1 MYYFRLGV
9 TGAAISTVASQY
21 VLSLSDFL
29 FFHRLTATTII
40 VVLIVHWHFCVNFL
54 FVRYIVTILM
64 IWHLNKK
71 TVLILPDMKDLEFG
85 GYLKSG
91 ELVLSFEIILIAM
104 FFRSKSL

>member
-1 MYYFRLGV
+1 
-9 TGAAISTVASQY
+9 
-21 VLSLSDFL
+21 
-29 FFHRLTATTII
+29 
-40 VVLIVHWHFCVNFL
+40 
-54 FVRYIVTILM
+54 M